1 MGKLR
6 LALDHLVVDSFD
18 TSAPIAKQ
26 GTVFGE
32 QCTCYTNCT
41 CPGCP
46 TCVQTECGQNTCQQ
60 SCVTCEWSCG
70 GSCWYT
76 ECGGN
81 TRDAYTCNITVALPA
96 ECCPA

>member
-1 MGKLR
+1 MKKLR
-6 LALDHLVVDSFD
+6 LDLDQLTVDSFD
-18 TSAPIAKQ
+18 TASHAEKK

-46 TCVQTECGQNTCQQ
+46 TCDNTACGQNTCY
-60 SCVTCEWSCG
+60 TCEWSCG

-81 TRDAYTCNITVALPA
+81 TIDAHTCNPSRGIVQ
-96 ECCPA
+96 ECCPY